1 MSSSSKRPQFL
12 PGEPPTAEGF
22 QMEQDFHIRQRE
34 LCNKALSG
42 WGIIGDGFQLEYD
55 STSQRAKV
63 SSGTAIGPDG
73 QSLLSDDSL
82 ESPIFYPSDNVRFA
96 VVYIQRTS
104 EGCDETLSIDG
115 ENDVWKSWQDRT
127 VLRIEPVVD
136 EKSATDKI
144 KELELKGER
153 FIVVGSLEKLDGT
166 WKSTNKFRQQGPI
179 DPPGGKDAAR
189 IANAISLNGFGQRQS
204 SRRTRDLL
212 FWLGTA
218 ATAAML
224 LASLLWIWVWYSKYF
239 VPPQV
244 PYSVA
249 IEDGK
254 DLQGPIAGETYGQ
267 GEFSVVVKD
276 QFGKPIKGIVVE
288 YKLADAKTDASS
300 TITSNAVKSPVSA
313 LFVEGIAKT
322 NVPDIVRVVTD
333 SNGKASPGKI
343 RFAGLPKTG
352 VTNAESVKLSVAF
365 PEADIDQIDRLLTP
379 VSKKCTQVRL
389 IGNFPHSLESTDPN
403 APVVTAIPEVRRVN
417 EKFQIRAQ
425 ALNGDY
431 PISVTE
437 LNATCRIRKRT
448 PKVGDPLP
456 TDGSGLSAS
465 LSVNEADFPS
475 TLEKEFA
482 AVIGQRGENSWITF
496 DVSCES
502 EGVYRARIDVVL
514 DSVTTT
520 KDLYFLVVK

>member
-1 MSSSSKRPQFL
+1 MSSSSKRPQFR

-55 STSQRAKV
+55 STLQRAKV

-115 ENDVWKSWQDRT
+115 ENDVWTSWEDQT
-127 VLRIEPVVD
+127 VLKIELLAGETITEDQVKALTP
-136 EKSATDKI
+136 
-144 KELELKGER
+144 KGCV
-153 FIVVGSLEKLDGT
+153 VVGSLEKLDGK
-166 WKSTNKFRQQGPI
+166 WKSSNKFRQQGPI

-189 IANAISLNGFGQRQS
+189 IANAISVNGFGQRQS

-224 LASLLWIWVWYSKYF
+224 LASLLWIWIWYSKYF

-254 DLQGPIAGETYGQ
+254 DLQGPIAGETYGPN
-267 GEFSVVVKD
+267 EFSVVVKD
-276 QFGKPIKGIVVE
+276 QFGKPIKGILVE
-288 YKLADAKTDASS
+288 YKLADVTPD
-300 TITSNAVKSPVSA
+300 TGNTVTSNAVKSPVSA
-313 LFVEGIAKT
+313 LFVEGISKT

-352 VTNAESVKLSVAF
+352 VTNAESVKLSIAF
-365 PEADIDQIDRLLTP
+365 PEADIDPINRLLTP

-389 IGNFPHSLESTDPN
+389 IGNFSHLPELIDTTTPI
-403 APVVTAIPEVRRVN
+403 VTGIPEVHRVN

-425 ALNGDY
+425 ALNVEH

-448 PKVGDPLP
+448 PQDGDPALP
-456 TDGSGLSAS
+456 TDGSGQFPS
-465 LSVNEADFPS
+465 LSVKADAFPS

>member
-1 MSSSSKRPQFL
+1 MSSSSKRPQFR

-55 STSQRAKV
+55 STLQRAKV

-73 QSLLSDDSL
+73 QSLLSDDAL
-82 ESPIFYPSDNVRFA
+82 ESPIFYPLDNVRFA

-115 ENDVWKSWQDRT
+115 ENDVWTSWEDQT
-127 VLRIEPVVD
+127 VLKIEPLAGETITEDQV
-136 EKSATDKI
+136 KALTP
-144 KELELKGER
+144 KGCV
-153 FIVVGSLEKLDGT
+153 VVGSLEKLDGK
-166 WKSTNKFRQQGPI
+166 WKSSKKFRQQGPI

-189 IANAISLNGFGQRQS
+189 IANAISVNGFGQRQS

-224 LASLLWIWVWYSKYF
+224 LASLLWIWIWYSKYF

-254 DLQGPIAGETYGQ
+254 DLQGPIAGETYGPN
-267 GEFSVVVKD
+267 EFSVVVKD
-276 QFGKPIKGIVVE
+276 QFGKPIKGILVE
-288 YKLADAKTDASS
+288 YKLADVKPDAGN
-300 TITSNAVKSPVSA
+300 TVTSNAVKSPVSA
-313 LFVEGIAKT
+313 LFVDGIAKT
-322 NVPDIVRVVTD
+322 NVPDIFRVLTD

-343 RFAGLPKTG
+343 RFAGLPVNTVAK
-352 VTNAESVKLSVAF
+352 AESVKLSIVF
-365 PEADIDQIDRLLTP
+365 PEADIEPINRLLTP

-389 IGNFPHSLESTDPN
+389 IGNFPHSPETIDPMT
-403 APVVTAIPEVRRVN
+403 PVVEAIPEVRRVK
-417 EKFQIRAQ
+417 EEFQIRAQ
-425 ALNGDY
+425 ALNGEH

-437 LNATCRIRKRT
+437 LNATCRIQKRT
-448 PKVGDPLP
+448 PKDGDLLP
-456 TDGSGLSAS
+456 TDGSGLSKP
-465 LSVNEADFPS
+465 LSVDETVFPL
-475 TLEKEFA
+475 TLDKVLLA
-482 AVIGQRGENSWITF
+482 KIGQRGENSWIAF

-502 EGVYRARIDVVL
+502 EGVYRARIEVVL
-514 DSVTTT
+514 DGAPIS
-520 KDLYFLVVK
+520 KYFYFLVVK